1 MPLPL
6 KYNLRNVVVR
16 WITAGMTA
24 IGIAFVIMIF
34 VMLFAM
40 GIGMERTLVETGN
53 PLNMIVLRKGATE
66 TTSGLDREKVADI
79 AALDGIA
86 KDAQGEALLSAELV
100 VVANHAKAAGQ
111 KANLALRGAG
121 PRSREIRGNIKLIE
135 GEWFKPGLGQLVA
148 GKGAADR
155 FADLKVGDQPFIRGR
170 KWTVVGKFEAGGQ
183 AYESEV
189 WGDIDDLKTQFKREF
204 SSVIVRVKRP
214 EDRDLLTATIQENKR
229 IQLEAKSHAA
239 YYKDQNMG
247 AQMMKAMGFIIG
259 LVLSI
264 GAIFGAANTMYA
276 AVASRKREIATLR
289 VLGFGSGSIW
299 FSFMLEA
306 AFLGLVGGVL
316 GSIFAFVVFDGMT
329 SGTANWE
336 TFSELAFQFR
346 VTPML
351 MLIGVVLAVVM
362 GGAGGFFPA
371 WRASRT
377 TIAHALRGM

>member
-1 MPLPL
+1 MAIPL

-24 IGIAFVIMIF
+24 VGIAAVITIF

-40 GIGMERTLVETGN
+40 GIGMEKTLVETGN

-66 TTSGLDREKVADI
+66 TTSGMDREKVADI

-86 KDAQGEALLSAELV
+86 KDAQGEPMISAELV
-100 VVANHAKAAGQ
+100 VVANHPKAAGQ
-111 KANLALRGAG
+111 KANLALRGVG
-121 PRSREIRGNIKLIE
+121 PRARELRGNIKLIK
-135 GEWFKPGLGQLVA
+135 GEWFKPGLGELVA
-148 GKGAADR
+148 GKGATER
-155 FADLKVGDQPFIRGR
+155 FKDLKVGDRPFIRGR
-170 KWTVVGKFEAGGQ
+170 TWTVVGLFEAAGQ

-229 IQLEAKSHAA
+229 IQLEAKPHAA

-289 VLGFGSGSIW
+289 VLGFGSASIW

-306 AFLGLVGGVL
+306 AFLGLAGGVL
-316 GSIFAFVVFDGMT
+316 GSLLAFVVFDGMT

-351 MLIGVVLAVVM
+351 MLIGVVLAVLMGVM
-362 GGAGGFFPA
+362 GGFLPA

-377 TIAHALRGM
+377 TIAQALREL

>member
-1 MPLPL
+1 MAIPL
-6 KYNLRNVVVR
+6 KYNLRNVRVR

-40 GIGMERTLVETGN
+40 GIGMEKTLVETGD

-66 TTSGLDREKVADI
+66 TTSGMDREKVAEI
-79 AALDGIA
+79 AGLDGIA
-86 KDAQGEALLSAELV
+86 KDAQGEAMISAELV
-100 VVANHAKAAGQ
+100 VVANHPKAAGQ

-121 PRSREIRGNIKLIE
+121 PRATALRGNIKLTR

-148 GKGAADR
+148 GKGAAAR
-155 FADLKVGDQPFIRGR
+155 FADLQIGDQPFIRGR
-170 KWTVVGKFEAGGQ
+170 KWTVVGLFEAGGQ

-189 WGDIDDLKTQFKREF
+189 WGDIDDLKTQFKREY

-214 EDRDLLTATIQENKR
+214 EDRDLLAKTIQENKR
-229 IQLEAKSHAA
+229 IQLEAKPHAA

-247 AQMMKAMGFIIG
+247 AQMMKVMGFIIG

-276 AVASRKREIATLR
+276 AVATRKREIATLR

-316 GSIFAFVVFDGMT
+316 GSLFAWVLFDGMT

-336 TFSELAFQFR
+336 TFSEMAFQFR
-346 VTPML
+346 VTPAL
-351 MLIGVVLAVVM
+351 MGWGVFLAILMGVV
-362 GGAGGFFPA
+362 GGFLPA

-377 TIAHALRGM
+377 TIAQALREL